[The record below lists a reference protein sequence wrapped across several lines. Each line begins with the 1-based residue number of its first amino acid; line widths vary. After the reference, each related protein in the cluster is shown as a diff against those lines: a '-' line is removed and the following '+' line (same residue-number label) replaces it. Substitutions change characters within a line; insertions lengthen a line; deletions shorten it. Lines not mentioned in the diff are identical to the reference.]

1 MRSWDIFREMEQL
14 HRDIDDVFRGVG
26 IGQMFAPAGR
36 SLRNF
41 PKINL
46 REDDDHIY
54 AEVLVPGVDP
64 KQLEISMLGNTLSL
78 AGERRLIDDQ
88 ANGRI
93 WHRRERAE
101 GKFMRTIELPLQVDA
116 EKVSAEFKNGLLR
129 VTMPKAA
136 IAKPKAIDIKVH

>member
-1 MRSWDIFREMEQL
+1 MRSWDLFREMEQL
-14 HRDIDDVFRGVG
+14 HREIDDVFRGAG
-26 IGQMFAPAGR
+26 IGQVFAPSGLG
-36 SLRNF
+36 LRNF

-46 REDDDHIY
+46 REDDDQIY

-78 AGERRLIDDQ
+78 SGERRLIDDQ
-88 ANGRI
+88 VNNRI

-101 GKFMRTIELPLQVDA
+101 GKFMRTVELPVQVDA